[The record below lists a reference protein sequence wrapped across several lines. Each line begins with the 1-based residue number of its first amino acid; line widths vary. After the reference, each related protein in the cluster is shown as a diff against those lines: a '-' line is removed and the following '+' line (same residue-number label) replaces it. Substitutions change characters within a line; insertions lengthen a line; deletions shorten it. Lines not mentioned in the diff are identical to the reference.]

1 MVNIKAR
8 AARAIEMSVA
18 GKVKWQEVLSAR
30 GIRTASEL
38 MSRIIELAPEKPPVL
53 KGKEVKTTIESE
65 ATARKALSGQKT
77 DKPVWEL
84 IFRCL
89 ELNGADFFPSAEW
102 FGYSRED
109 RWEMLL
115 NMAED
120 ASDRFGIVLPQKL
133 EHAGFEDMFTSQKI
147 QKTIPTG
154 KSVLLEIPEGLS
166 GYAIVLEQGVSG
178 NIVLVAP
185 SCLMVDSAVKG
196 ERRLL
201 PQYPPSPHQFL
212 VPRMVGTNDL
222 WMGIF
227 AQLPDWEWLHEKRQG
242 LLKLEMA
249 HVTQLLEYAEAQ
261 PPNTK
266 QIWKSSYTVT
276 AA

>member
-1 MVNIKAR
+1 MANIKAR
-8 AARAIEMSVA
+8 TARAIEMSVA
-18 GKVKWQEVLSAR
+18 GKVKWQEVLSVK
-30 GIRTASEL
+30 GIRTATEL
-38 MSRIIELAPEKPPVL
+38 MSRIIELAPKTPPVVK
-53 KGKEVKTTIESE
+53 KGKLIKTTIDSE
-65 ATARKALSGQKT
+65 ATAKKALKGQKT
-77 DKPVWEL
+77 DKPIWEL
-84 IFRCL
+84 LFRCL

-102 FGYSRED
+102 FGYNRED

-115 NMAED
+115 NMADD

-147 QKTIPTG
+147 QKTVPSG

-166 GYAIVLEQGVSG
+166 GYAIVLEKGVSG

-196 ERRLL
+196 ELRLL

-222 WMGIF
+222 WMGTF
-227 AQLPDWEWLHEKRQG
+227 AQLPDWEWLYEERQG
-242 LLKLEMA
+242 LLKLEAA
-249 HVTQLLEYAEAQ
+249 HVTQLLEYAAQ
-261 PPNTK
+261 PLNTK

-276 AA
+276 AV

>member
-1 MVNIKAR
+1 MPNTKLR

-18 GKVKWQEVLSAR
+18 GKVKWQEVLRAK
-30 GIRTASEL
+30 GIGTALEL
-38 MSRIIELAPEKPPVL
+38 MSRIIELAPEKPTVV
-53 KGKEVKTTIESE
+53 KGKKVKTTIDAES
-65 ATARKALSGQKT
+65 TASKAINGQKI
-77 DKPVWEL
+77 DKPIWEL

-185 SCLMVDSAVKG
+185 SCLMVDSTVKG

-201 PQYPPSPHQFL
+201 PQYPPSPFKFL
-212 VPRMVGTNDL
+212 VPTTVGTNHL
-222 WMGIF
+222 WAGIF
-227 AQLPDWEWLHEKRQG
+227 AQLPDWEWLHEERQG
-242 LLKLEMA
+242 LLKLELA
-249 HVTQLLEYAEAQ
+249 HVTQLFEYAEAQ

-266 QIWKSSYTVT
+266 QIWRSSYTVT